1 MSKNISESGNK
12 KQSDLPN
19 VSKEFLKDNQTRNKT
34 ISKPRKKKG
43 GPYSK
48 TDRQA
53 RRDEVYR
60 LHFEYGYSAVKIA
73 DLMKVNRNTID
84 SDIQYLYSTLQH
96 ADNKISFGDLIN
108 KQHIRFEY
116 QRNRLMQILEKTNSI
131 QEKQQLE
138 RLIFDI
144 DSKLTSTY
152 LKVCDSKLQN
162 WDQAVDF
169 INKWM
174 EKNHKDN
181 NYLLFGDLITT
192 SENKR
197 KRIDK
202 ILNEK

>member
-1 MSKNISESGNK
+1 MSELEISQDFINENK
-12 KQSDLPN
+12 KLYQSRPK
-19 VSKEFLKDNQTRNKT
+19 S
-34 ISKPRKKKG
+34 RKS

-48 TDRQA
+48 HERQK

-60 LHFEYGYSAVKIA
+60 LHFEYGYSARKIA
-73 DLMKVNRNTID
+73 DLMKINRHTID

-96 ADNKISFGDLIN
+96 ANNKISFGDLIN

-144 DSKLTSTY
+144 DSKLTNTY
-152 LKVCDSKLQN
+152 LKICDSKLKN
-162 WDQAVDF
+162 WDMAVDY
-169 INKWM
+169 INEWM
-174 EKNHKDN
+174 KKNHKDN
-181 NYLLFGDLITT
+181 HYLLYGDLITT

-202 ILNEK
+202 ILHEK